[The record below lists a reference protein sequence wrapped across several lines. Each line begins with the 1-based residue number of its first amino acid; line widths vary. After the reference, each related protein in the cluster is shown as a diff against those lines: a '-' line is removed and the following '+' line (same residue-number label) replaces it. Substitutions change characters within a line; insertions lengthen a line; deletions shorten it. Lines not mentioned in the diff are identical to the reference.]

1 MGSACL
7 VLAFTLLQQGSGG
20 IQAGPWALLA
30 PAPSANAP
38 ATTDDPFGI
47 EKRLRR
53 ATVGEAWEELRQDY
67 DAGGKGKRKLR
78 WIQCTDDLNLAPT
91 GSVGPLDTPVF
102 DFNALFG
109 FAEGG
114 PENVKVSAYLYRGVI
129 ADVAKDVEF
138 SCGSDDGLR
147 IWLNGELLL
156 DRAVSRGLNVKDDRV
171 TLRLQPGVNHLCVK
185 VVNGGGGW
193 KFQMQEV
200 RRVDQARINAAIG
213 RGENWLLDQQLIDGS
228 WAEVQGE
235 YRNGQTA
242 LSLYT
247 LLKSGIAPAHPAVL
261 QAIAYLQSYPAEKT
275 YAAGCQ
281 LMAAAALHDPQH
293 LWWAEET
300 AGDLLSWQ
308 EGDGGWSYPTV
319 HTDMS
324 LTQYA
329 ALGLRSAASLG
340 IAIPPEVWNDMA
352 QFALNHQ
359 QSWRSSDRTP
369 AAGFSYHP
377 GGGYTG
383 SMSTAGIAILHIC
396 REQLGD
402 RMKPTIR
409 RQVDESILAGT
420 RWIDNQFTVR
430 ENPGAGASWQ
440 HYYLY
445 GLERVGAFMKTER
458 FGGREWYWEGAQ
470 FLVDGQGGAGEW
482 GDPWGNWER
491 NTCFALL
498 FLNRATA
505 RATTQPEV
513 ADPGTSRLVSSDA
526 KDAVRLKLVRQTPA
540 VIWVETKDT
549 GIVSVEYFIR
559 FEGGEWEL
567 ATVGEDRRF
576 AGRFAFARP
585 GTWEAKAEA
594 VHADGSRVISSIVRF
609 VHEEGIDDARLAY
622 ASDARRNRLPF
633 QQPVVTSSSVEGG
646 FVAANVSDNR
656 FDTRWV
662 CARDDK
668 DPWIDV
674 RLRKSVKTRE
684 LRLTHSR
691 TSRKEAESQGYNP
704 RPIRVEIIF
713 NKDEDPIVY
722 EMDPDAQNKTVIGFP
737 EPRKISQLRIR
748 ILEITGGTLGVDA
761 AVGFTEIE
769 LHEDR

>member
-1 MGSACL
+1 MGTSLL
-7 VLAFTLLQQGSGG
+7 VLAAALLQQDADG
-20 IQAGPWALLA
+20 IQLGPWALLA
-30 PAPSANAP
+30 PAPSAASP

-53 ATVGEAWEELRQDY
+53 AAAGAAWEELRQDY
-67 DAGGKGKRKLR
+67 DAGGKSKRKLR
-78 WIQCTDDLNLAPT
+78 WIQCTDDLNVAPA
-91 GSVGPLDTPVF
+91 GSPGRFDTPVF
-102 DFNALFG
+102 DFNSLFG
-109 FAEGG
+109 YAEGG
-114 PENVKVSAYLYRGVI
+114 PENVKVAAYLYRGI
-129 ADVAKDVEF
+129 TAASAKEIEI

-147 IWLNGELLL
+147 IWLNGELLI
-156 DRAVSRGLNVKDDRV
+156 DRPVARGLNVNDERV
-171 TLRLQPGVNHLCVK
+171 ALRLQAGLNHLLVK
-185 VVNGGGGW
+185 VVNGGGAW
-193 KFQMQEV
+193 KFQMKETKRVTQE
-200 RRVDQARINAAIG
+200 RINAAIS
-213 RGENWLLDQQLIDGS
+213 RGETWLLDQQLIDGS

-247 LLKSGIAPAHPAVL
+247 LLKSGVAPAHPGVL
-261 QAIAYLQSYPAEKT
+261 QALAFLQSYPAEKT

-281 LMAAAALHDPQH
+281 LMAAAALKDPQH

-308 EGDGGWSYPTV
+308 EGDGGWSYPGV

-329 ALGLRSAASLG
+329 ALGLRAAVSLG
-340 IAIPPEVWNDMA
+340 IAIPPDVWNDMA

-359 QSWRSSDRTP
+359 ASWKTTDRTP
-369 AAGFSYHP
+369 AAGFSYEA
-377 GGGYTG
+377 GGGLTG
-383 SMSTAGIAILHIC
+383 SMSTAGVAILHIC

-409 RQVDESILAGT
+409 RQVDESILAGA

-445 GLERVGAFMKTER
+445 GLERVGAFLKTER

-470 FLVDGQGGAGEW
+470 LLVDGQGGAGEW
-482 GDPWGNWER
+482 GDPWGNWQR

-505 RATTQPEV
+505 RATTQPAAE
-513 ADPGTSRLVSSDA
+513 DPGKSRLVSSDA

-549 GIVSVEYFIR
+549 GFSRVEYFIR
-559 FEGGEWEL
+559 LEGGEWEL
-567 ATVGEDRRF
+567 ATTGEDRRF
-576 AGRFAFARP
+576 AGRFSFPRP
-585 GTWEAKAEA
+585 GAWEAKAEA
-594 VHADGSRVISSIVRF
+594 VRADGSRVVSSVVRF

-622 ASDARRNRLPF
+622 ASDARRNRLPL
-633 QQPVVTSSSVEGG
+633 QQPVVTCSSEDGG
-646 FVAANVSDNR
+646 FPSVNVADNR
-656 FDTRWV
+656 FDSRWV
-662 CARDDK
+662 CRRDDP
-668 DPWIDV
+668 DPWVEV
-674 RLRKSVKTRE
+674 RLRRSVKTRE

-691 TSRKEAESQGYNP
+691 TTRKEAEQQGYNP
-704 RPIRVEIIF
+704 RPIRVEVIF

-722 EMDPDAQNKTVIGFP
+722 EMDPDAQTKTVIRFP

-748 ILEITGGTLGVDA
+748 ILEVTGGTLGKDC